1 MLQHNITEHRAWQ
14 HSDSRVC
21 RLFVDAAGAPAWLTA
36 VLFIDGQVI
45 YTDAKPTQ
53 QILDQLAARN
63 DKQITSLVGICSRT
77 FVQLCVGLG
86 ACV

>member
-1 MLQHNITEHRAWQ
+1 M
-14 HSDSRVC
+14 
-21 RLFVDAAGAPAWLTA
+21 DAASTPAWLAA
-36 VLFIDGQVI
+36 VLSIDRQVI

-77 FVQLCVGLG
+77 FVQLCVGPG
-86 ACV
+86 ARV